1 MLLVNIPFPI
11 PLVHPWP
18 AITSSAFSMR
28 LTGVSPTRHTE
39 VEAEEEE
46 EKGFSPA
53 REAVTNIR
61 RRNAP
66 IMMSFCNLENLEQ
79 PTLGEKK
86 TEKEEGE
93 RKQ

>member
-1 MLLVNIPFPI
+1 MVNIPLPI
-11 PLVHPWP
+11 ALVHPWP

-39 VEAEEEE
+39 VEAEGEEEEEE

-53 REAVTNIR
+53 REAVTNRR

-66 IMMSFCNLENLEQ
+66 IMVSF
-79 PTLGEKK
+79 
-86 TEKEEGE
+86 
-93 RKQ
+93 